1 MLPKHFTPLLEG
13 TVKNEEKLFLYKV
26 SKVTRT
32 LTSKTRML
40 V

>member
-26 SKVTRT
+26 TRT